1 MKTKLTKKEIK
12 LYMMY
17 GKKWDIV
24 IKHYITVSSHDTEN
38 ILKVHSKSIDSG
50 LVVLKRVT
58 KRIKVFN
65 RYIYFNTVYGGV
77 DDERI
82 K

>member
-12 LYMMY
+12 LYIKY

-50 LVVLKRVT
+50 LVLFKRVT

-65 RYIYFNTVYGGV
+65 RYIYFNTVDGGV

>member
-1 MKTKLTKKEIK
+1 MKKLTKKEIK
-12 LYMMY
+12 LYQMY

-24 IKHYITVSSHDTEN
+24 IKHYITISTHDGQN
-38 ILKVHSKSIDSG
+38 ILKVHGKMIDQG

-58 KRIKVFN
+58 KIIKIFN

-77 DDERI
+77 DNERV

>member
-1 MKTKLTKKEIK
+1 MKTKLTKKETK
-12 LYMMY
+12 LYMQH
-17 GKKWDIV
+17 GKIWDIV
-24 IKHYITVSSHDTEN
+24 IKHYITISTHDGQN
-38 ILKVHSKSIDSG
+38 IIKVHGKSIDSG

-58 KRIKVFN
+58 KRIKIFN